1 MTNIEFNS
9 LVELFDEVYE
19 YEQAIDSYRIK
30 IKSDKKEI
38 SNMIKV
44 FAENHEVSP
53 KDVKKAYDYWC
64 ENQENDSN
72 TNDDFFTL
80 CSIIDSGLSSEE

>member
-1 MTNIEFNS
+1 MINIEFDS
-9 LVELFDEVYE
+9 LIELFEEIDE
-19 YEQAIDSYRIK
+19 YEEAINSYKLK

-38 SNMIKV
+38 DNIIKG
-44 FAENHEVSP
+44 FAENHEVNP
-53 KDVKKAYDYWC
+53 KDVKKAYDYWH
-64 ENQENDSN
+64 ENKESDSN